1 MGFAFWLIIA
11 VTGQAQTDT
20 LWQIAG
26 DTVVFIAPKSITTD
40 RVKLSNRDFKRLPG
54 GFDDPSRILIHFP

>member
-26 DTVVFIAPKSITTD
+26 DTVV
-40 RVKLSNRDFKRLPG
+40 LLPQKA
-54 GFDDPSRILIHFP
+54 